1 MNKSGTFSA
10 EAADGKR
17 DIFSPTLREKRDI
30 FSRALFCGKKSQIF
44 FGTFSA
50 ELFFV
55 EKKVRYFWDI
65 CSREPKKSDGLGTF
79 SAEIQTSQM
88 VLGHFQLKGEVPA
101 TSSKLSPS

>member
-44 FGTFSA
+44 LGHLQPRA
-50 ELFFV
+50 
-55 EKKVRYFWDI
+55 KKVRWFGDI
-65 CSREPKKSDGLGTF
+65 F
-79 SAEIQTSQM
+79 S
-88 VLGHFQLKGEVPA
+88 
-101 TSSKLSPS
+101 